1 MDSSFHDYVFENLTK
16 PQLILS
22 ITGPKR
28 NFTFKNNRMK
38 IALKRGLIE
47 LTQSIESWIVTNGY
61 HSGIIFIIILQEY
74 N

>member
-1 MDSSFHDYVFENLTK
+1 MIRLYIKCYMSTLHL
-16 PQLILS
+16 
-22 ITGPKR
+22 

>member
-1 MDSSFHDYVFENLTK
+1 
-16 PQLILS
+16 
-22 ITGPKR
+22 
-28 NFTFKNNRMK
+28 MK

-61 HSGIIFIIILQEY
+61 HSGIIFIILILQEY